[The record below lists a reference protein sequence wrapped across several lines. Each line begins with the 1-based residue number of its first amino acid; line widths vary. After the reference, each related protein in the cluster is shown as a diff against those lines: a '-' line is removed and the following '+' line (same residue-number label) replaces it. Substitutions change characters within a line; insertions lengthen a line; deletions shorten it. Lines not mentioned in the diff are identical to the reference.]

1 MPCDNAAAPT
11 PRTDLKTVLTQA
23 TLQLRSLPGRS
34 RRRASS
40 VGIATIMCLALAG
53 CGGGGGDKAA
63 TAPGV
68 TPAPVLTNF
77 QRVVVE
83 GGPTNGVNLP
93 YTSVTICPPDG
104 SSACHVIDHV
114 LVDTASTGFRVLASV
129 LPPAFRLPLQAA
141 GDGTSALVE
150 CAQFA
155 DGHSWGPVKAAIIVL
170 GGETLRDVPIQV
182 IGDPA
187 FPNVPADCS
196 SSGPSQNT
204 VLKFGS
210 NAILGVGSFIH
221 DCGQAC
227 AQRAIPGTYYA
238 CSVVGCTPTRV
249 DVERQV
255 RHPVTMLAK
264 NNNGVVLRLPAV
276 PQEGALTVTGTLLF
290 GIGTETN
297 NGLGNARVYTVD
309 PSTATLPAS
318 INGLVYP
325 DSFVDSGSNGLFFP
339 SRSIPVCQSGFYC
352 PATPQ
357 TIISKLQG
365 QNGNIAS
372 VDFVIGNADT
382 LFRNNPEFAA
392 QPTLGAPAFGLNAV
406 DFGLPFFFG
415 KTVFTA
421 IEGQPTPGGAGP
433 YVAF

>member
-1 MPCDNAAAPT
+1 MSCNNPAILA
-11 PRTDLKTVLTQA
+11 RLK
-23 TLQLRSLPGRS
+23 SLIDQN
-34 RRRASS
+34 RRRA
-40 VGIATIMCLALAG
+40 ATIGTMTLLCLAQAG
-53 CGGGGGDKAA
+53 CGGGGGDRPPV
-63 TAPGV
+63 APSEP
-68 TPAPVLTNF
+68 PAPVLTNV

-104 SSACHVIDHV
+104 SSACQVIDHV

-129 LPPAFRLPLQAA
+129 LAPGLRLPLQAA

-150 CAQFA
+150 CTQFA
-155 DGHSWGPVKAAIIVL
+155 DGYSWGPIAAANIVL
-170 GGETLRDVPIQV
+170 GGETLRDIPIQV
-182 IGDPA
+182 IGDPS
-187 FPNVPADCS
+187 FPNVPTDCS
-196 SSGPSQNT
+196 SSGPSENT
-204 VLKFGS
+204 VQEFGS
-210 NAILGVGSFIH
+210 NAILGVGSFLQ

-238 CSVVGCTPTRV
+238 CSVVGCTPTRI

-276 PQEGALTVTGTLLF
+276 PQEGAATATGTLTF
-290 GIGTETN
+290 GIGTESN
-297 NGLGNARVYTVD
+297 NGLGNAAVFTVD
-309 PSTATLPAS
+309 PSTATLTAS
-318 INGLVYP
+318 ANGQIFSN
-325 DSFVDSGSNGLFFP
+325 SFVDSGSNGLFFP
-339 SRSIPVCQSGFYC
+339 SRSIPVCRSGFYC
-352 PATPQ
+352 PALPQ
-357 TIISKLQG
+357 TIISTMQG
-365 QNGNIAS
+365 RNGNTAS
-372 VDFVIGNADT
+372 VDFVIGNADA
-382 LFRNNPEFAA
+382 LFRNNPGFAV

-406 DFGLPFFFG
+406 DFGLPFFLG

>member
-1 MPCDNAAAPT
+1 MVCNNAT
-11 PRTDLKTVLTQA
+11 PFNPSLVLA
-23 TLQLRSLPGRS
+23 VL
-34 RRRASS
+34 
-40 VGIATIMCLALAG
+40 CLVLAG
-53 CGGGGGDKAA
+53 CGGGGSDRPSV
-63 TAPGV
+63 APGMP
-68 TPAPVLTNF
+68 TAPVLTNF
-77 QRVVVE
+77 QQVVVQ

-104 SSACHVIDHV
+104 SSACQVIDNV
-114 LVDTASTGFRVLASV
+114 LVDTASTGFRVLSSV
-129 LPPAFRLPLQAA
+129 LPPAFRLPQQAA
-141 GDGTSALVE
+141 GDGISALVE
-150 CAQFA
+150 CTQFA
-155 DGHSWGPVKAAIIVL
+155 DGYSWGPVKAATIVL
-170 GGETLRDVPIQV
+170 AGETLRDVPIQV

-187 FPNVPADCS
+187 FPNVPTDCS
-196 SSGPSQNT
+196 SSGPSENT
-204 VLKFGS
+204 VLEFGS

-249 DVERQV
+249 DVEQQV

-276 PQEGALTVTGTLLF
+276 PQEGALTATGTLFF
-290 GIGTETN
+290 GIGTESN
-297 NGLGNARVYTVD
+297 NGLGEATVYTVD
-309 PSTATLPAS
+309 PFTATLSAS
-318 INGLVYP
+318 INGLIYP
-325 DSFVDSGSNGLFFP
+325 NSFLDSGSNGLFFP
-339 SRSIPVCQSGFYC
+339 SRSIPVCRSGFYC

-357 TIISKLQG
+357 TVISTLQG
-365 QNGNIAS
+365 QNGNRAS
-372 VDFVIGNADT
+372 VDFVIGNADA
-382 LFRNNPEFAA
+382 LFRNNPTFAV

-421 IEGQPTPGGAGP
+421 IEGQPTPGGTGP